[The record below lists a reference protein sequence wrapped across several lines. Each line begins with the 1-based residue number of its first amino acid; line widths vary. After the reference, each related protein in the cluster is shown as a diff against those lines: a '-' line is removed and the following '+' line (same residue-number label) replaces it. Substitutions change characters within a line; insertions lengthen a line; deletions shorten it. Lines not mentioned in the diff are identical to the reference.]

1 LYATLRSVT
10 KCVGVI
16 DNTGNVVIMSNMK
29 ATLLLKE
36 RHAVNKQAFAELL
49 VWKVFVP
56 LRGSAHLFKYS
67 LAYIVLGECVLRYDN
82 ERGKGDHRHIGD
94 VETPYPFST
103 PARLLADFWAD
114 VDNWSPS

>member
-1 LYATLRSVT
+1 
-10 KCVGVI
+10 
-16 DNTGNVVIMSNMK
+16 MSNMK
-29 ATLLLKE
+29 ATLLLTE
-36 RHAVNKQAFAELL
+36 HHAIGKQASAELL

-67 LAYIVLGECVLRYDN
+67 LVYIVLGECVLRYDN
-82 ERGKGDHRHIGD
+82 ERGKGDHRD

-114 VDNWSPS
+114 VDNCSPS

>member
-1 LYATLRSVT
+1 
-10 KCVGVI
+10 
-16 DNTGNVVIMSNMK
+16 MK

-49 VWKVFVP
+49 VWKVPDP

-82 ERGKGDHRHIGD
+82 ERGKGDHHVGD
-94 VETPYPFST
+94 VETPYSFLT